1 MEWQMSLKTVLL
13 IGHII
18 GVAMGAG
25 GATMSDTLFLTSVR
39 DNYIDPSECK
49 LLKVASKIVVLG
61 LVILCF
67 TGGAFFLVG
76 DVPSERFW
84 AKMTVVGIAVMNG
97 FIMHRKLFPVFEKCS
112 QEEIP
117 LLSETFLAHLR
128 LLVSAG
134 TISALSWYA
143 AVILGTWKS
152 LPLSYVEIMAW
163 YLGILGVILLG
174 ANIAISIFGFGLR
187 SGHKLKQRVVDMGD
201 GSSVEVEGVFEHAYS
216 ARQLAG

>member
-1 MEWQMSLKTVLL
+1 MSLKTALL

-39 DNYIDPSECK
+39 DNYIDASECR

-97 FIMHRKLFPVFEKCS
+97 YIMHRKLFPVFEKCS

-117 LLSETFLAHLR
+117 LLSDTFLAHLR

-143 AVILGTWKS
+143 AIILGTWKS
-152 LPLSYVEIMAW
+152 LSLSYIEIMAW
-163 YLGILGVILLG
+163 YLGILGVFLLG

-187 SGHKLKQRVVDMGD
+187 SGRLLKHLRDPGD
-201 GSSVEVEGVFEHAYS
+201 ESASVEVEDVFEHTFP